1 MVKVLFFPIIAS
13 DILLDSQVNKLQS
26 LKIWNNENTLGLTN
40 HLIFMRI
47 TRTPLQSLTEKNLF
61 THTQKR
67 RRSIEVT
74 LAFFIFSST
83 NYNVAKKKKKKKKK
97 KRIQHFYGINISSRN
112 VDNVHAKDTYVNI
125 E

>member
-1 MVKVLFFPIIAS
+1 MYRSSLNANHFTTLLF
-13 DILLDSQVNKLQS
+13 L
-26 LKIWNNENTLGLTN
+26 
-40 HLIFMRI
+40 

-83 NYNVAKKKKKKKKK
+83 NYNVAKK
-97 KRIQHFYGINISSRN
+97 RIPHFYGINISSRN

>member
-1 MVKVLFFPIIAS
+1 MFLVSCKHVFIPAITFTVYYRS
-13 DILLDSQVNKLQS
+13 
-26 LKIWNNENTLGLTN
+26 
-40 HLIFMRI
+40 
-47 TRTPLQSLTEKNLF
+47 TRTPLRSLTEKNLF

-83 NYNVAKKKKKKKKK
+83 DYNVAKK

-112 VDNVHAKDTYVNI
+112 VDNVHANDTYVTI
-125 E
+125 EYGSIG

>member
-1 MVKVLFFPIIAS
+1 M
-13 DILLDSQVNKLQS
+13 KLRDPQRKF
-26 LKIWNNENTLGLTN
+26 LYE
-40 HLIFMRI
+40 
-47 TRTPLQSLTEKNLF
+47 TRTPLQSLTEKNQF

-83 NYNVAKKKKKKKKK
+83 NYDVAMKKI